1 MLFYCIFYSFNFF
14 SQFKNDL
21 CDIYSKDFLF
31 FFPKKILISNS
42 KICIQFLDEPAKELN
57 VDTQNAENVGESK
70 INNEIF
76 NCNFQA
82 DEYFQEGHKKF
93 VVEFIFSKISK
104 TNR

>member
-1 MLFYCIFYSFNFF
+1 M
-14 SQFKNDL
+14 
-21 CDIYSKDFLF
+21 
-31 FFPKKILISNS
+31 
-42 KICIQFLDEPAKELN
+42 N

-82 DEYFQEGHKKF
+82 DEYFQEGYKKF